1 MIIILKDIDKK
12 ILRELLIDG
21 RIDFTA
27 LAKKLN
33 VTSKTVWNRYKILKT
48 NKVIIGATTHVNYK
62 KCYGIFTVF
71 SVKMPPNQNDNVI
84 ENIQKL
90 PKVYTVSKG
99 LKNDELIVG
108 ITVKNI
114 NEIDTVRNTLSSLTL
129 SDEIT
134 SEIWLEVKNIP
145 ENLKTFAVK
154 KQKQPNIENKIDNK
168 KITYYK
174 EIKLDKI
181 DFKLID
187 LLSIDGRM
195 SFSKI
200 SRKIGKSID
209 TIIKRY
215 NKLVNHNI
223 LKVVI
228 QINPIEIGYK
238 GWMIFNLSFSA
249 KFLLQEKI
257 EEIIK
262 IPDIIHLVKTKGL
275 FDIVVYAFVR
285 DIDQLFE
292 IQKRIIGINGL
303 NNFEIRNNEILDT
316 WPTPKQCKSTF

>member
-1 MIIILKDIDKK
+1 M
-12 ILRELLIDG
+12 
-21 RIDFTA
+21 
-27 LAKKLN
+27 
-33 VTSKTVWNRYKILKT
+33 TSKTVWNRYKILKT

-71 SVKMPPNQNDNVI
+71 SIKLPPNKNDKVI

-90 PKVYTVSKG
+90 PRVYIVSKG

-108 ITVKNI
+108 ITVENI
-114 NEIDTVRNTLSSLTL
+114 NEIDTARNTLSSITL

-145 ENLKTFAVK
+145 ENLRIFAVK
-154 KQKQPNIENKIDNK
+154 KQQNIENNIDNK
-168 KITYYK
+168 QITYYK

-200 SRKIGKSID
+200 SRKIGKSVD

-215 NKLVNHNI
+215 KKLVNNKI

-228 QINPIEIGYK
+228 QINLIEIGYK

-249 KFLLQEKI
+249 KVPLREKI
-257 EEIIK
+257 REIIK

-275 FDIVVYAFVR
+275 FDIVVYAFVE
-285 DIDQLFE
+285 DINQMFE
-292 IQKRIIGINGL
+292 MQKRIVNMNGL
-303 NNFEIRNNEILDT
+303 KNFEIRNYKIMDI

>member
-1 MIIILKDIDKK
+1 M
-12 ILRELLIDG
+12 
-21 RIDFTA
+21 
-27 LAKKLN
+27 
-33 VTSKTVWNRYKILKT
+33 TSKTVWNRYKILKT

-71 SVKMPPNQNDNVI
+71 SIKLPPNKNDKVI
-84 ENIQKL
+84 ENIKKL
-90 PKVYTVSKG
+90 PRVYIVSKG

-108 ITVKNI
+108 ITVENI
-114 NEIDTVRNTLSSLTL
+114 NEIDTARNTLSSITL

-145 ENLKTFAVK
+145 ENLRIFAVK
-154 KQKQPNIENKIDNK
+154 KQQNIENNIDNK
-168 KITYYK
+168 QITYYK

-200 SRKIGKSID
+200 SRKIGKSVD

-215 NKLVNHNI
+215 KKLVNNKI

-228 QINPIEIGYK
+228 QINLIEIGYK

-249 KFLLQEKI
+249 KVPLREKI
-257 EEIIK
+257 REIIK

-275 FDIVVYAFVR
+275 FDIVVYAFVE
-285 DIDQLFE
+285 DINQMLE
-292 IQKRIIGINGL
+292 MQKRIVNMNGL
-303 NNFEIRNNEILDT
+303 KNFEIRNYKIMDI

>member
-1 MIIILKDIDKK
+1 M
-12 ILRELLIDG
+12 
-21 RIDFTA
+21 
-27 LAKKLN
+27 
-33 VTSKTVWNRYKILKT
+33 TSKTVWNRYKILKT

-71 SVKMPPNQNDNVI
+71 SIKLPPNKNEKVI

-90 PKVYTVSKG
+90 PRVYIVSKG

-108 ITVKNI
+108 ITVENI
-114 NEIDTVRNTLSSLTL
+114 NEIDTIKNTLSLITL
-129 SDEIT
+129 SDEII

-145 ENLKTFAVK
+145 ENLRIFAVK
-154 KQKQPNIENKIDNK
+154 KQQNIENNIDNK
-168 KITYYK
+168 QITYYK

-200 SRKIGKSID
+200 SKKIGKSID

-215 NKLVNHNI
+215 KKLVNNKI

-238 GWMIFNLSFSA
+238 GWMIFNLSFST
-249 KFLLQEKI
+249 KISIQEKI
-257 EEIIK
+257 REIIK
-262 IPDIIHLVKTKGL
+262 IPDIIHLMKTKGL
-275 FDIVVYAFVR
+275 FDIVVYAFVK

-292 IQKRIIGINGL
+292 MQKKIVNINGL
-303 NNFEIRNNEILDT
+303 KNFKIINNEIMDI

>member
-1 MIIILKDIDKK
+1 M
-12 ILRELLIDG
+12 
-21 RIDFTA
+21 
-27 LAKKLN
+27 
-33 VTSKTVWNRYKILKT
+33 TSKTVWNRYKILKT

-71 SVKMPPNQNDNVI
+71 SIKLPPNKNDKVI

-90 PKVYTVSKG
+90 PRVYIVSKG

-108 ITVKNI
+108 ITVENI
-114 NEIDTVRNTLSSLTL
+114 NEIDTVRNTLSSITL

-145 ENLKTFAVK
+145 ENLRIFAVK
-154 KQKQPNIENKIDNK
+154 KQQNIENNIDNK
-168 KITYYK
+168 QITYYK

-200 SRKIGKSID
+200 SRKIGKSVD

-215 NKLVNHNI
+215 KKLVNNKI

-228 QINPIEIGYK
+228 QINLIEIGYK

-249 KFLLQEKI
+249 KVPLREKI
-257 EEIIK
+257 REIIK

-275 FDIVVYAFVR
+275 FDIVVYAFVE
-285 DIDQLFE
+285 DINQMFE
-292 IQKRIIGINGL
+292 MQKRIVNMNGL
-303 NNFEIRNNEILDT
+303 KNFEIRNYKIMDI

>member
-1 MIIILKDIDKK
+1 M
-12 ILRELLIDG
+12 
-21 RIDFTA
+21 
-27 LAKKLN
+27 
-33 VTSKTVWNRYKILKT
+33 TSKTVWNRYKILKT

-71 SVKMPPNQNDNVI
+71 SIKLPPNKNDKVI
-84 ENIQKL
+84 ENIKKL
-90 PKVYTVSKG
+90 PRVYIVSKG

-108 ITVKNI
+108 ITVENI
-114 NEIDTVRNTLSSLTL
+114 NEIDTVRNTLSSITL

-145 ENLKTFAVK
+145 ENLRIFAVK
-154 KQKQPNIENKIDNK
+154 KQQNIENNIDNK
-168 KITYYK
+168 QITYYK

-200 SRKIGKSID
+200 SRKIGKSVD

-215 NKLVNHNI
+215 KKLVNNKI

-228 QINPIEIGYK
+228 QINLIEIGYK

-249 KFLLQEKI
+249 KVPLREKI
-257 EEIIK
+257 REIIK

-275 FDIVVYAFVR
+275 FDIVVYAFVE
-285 DIDQLFE
+285 DINQMFE
-292 IQKRIIGINGL
+292 MQKRIVNMNGL
-303 NNFEIRNNEILDT
+303 KNFEIRNYKIMDI

>member
-1 MIIILKDIDKK
+1 M
-12 ILRELLIDG
+12 
-21 RIDFTA
+21 
-27 LAKKLN
+27 
-33 VTSKTVWNRYKILKT
+33 TSKTVWNRYKILKT

-71 SVKMPPNQNDNVI
+71 SIKLPPNKNEKVI

-90 PKVYTVSKG
+90 PRVYIVSKG

-108 ITVKNI
+108 ITVENI
-114 NEIDTVRNTLSSLTL
+114 NEIDTIKNTLSLITL
-129 SDEIT
+129 SDEII

-145 ENLKTFAVK
+145 ENLRIFAVK
-154 KQKQPNIENKIDNK
+154 KQQNIENNIDNK
-168 KITYYK
+168 QITYYK
-174 EIKLDKI
+174 QIKLDKI

-200 SRKIGKSID
+200 SKKIGKSID

-215 NKLVNHNI
+215 KKLVNNKI

-249 KFLLQEKI
+249 KISIQEKI
-257 EEIIK
+257 REIIK
-262 IPDIIHLVKTKGL
+262 IPDIIHLMKTKGL
-275 FDIVVYAFVR
+275 FDIVVYAFVK

-292 IQKRIIGINGL
+292 LQKKIVNINGL
-303 NNFEIRNNEILDT
+303 KNFKIINNEIMDI